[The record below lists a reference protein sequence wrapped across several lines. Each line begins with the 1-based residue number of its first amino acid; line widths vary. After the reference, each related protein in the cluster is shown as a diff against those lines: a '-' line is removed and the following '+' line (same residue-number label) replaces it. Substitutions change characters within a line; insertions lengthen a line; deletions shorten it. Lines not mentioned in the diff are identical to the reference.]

1 MSQKEKRD
9 GSSFLDNVRERQR
22 NIVWPDTMK
31 NGGSV
36 DALLWKGSRD
46 ATTVQRIGIAIFG
59 LFFLLAGIGFA
70 YMAYLGREIVLAV
83 FAALPTLLGLRLF
96 RNVFRR

>member
-1 MSQKEKRD
+1 MPQKEKHD

-22 NIVWPDTMK
+22 NIVWPDTMR

-36 DALLWKGSRD
+36 DALLWRGSRD
-46 ATTVQRIGIAIFG
+46 ATTVERIGIAIFG
-59 LFFLLAGIGFA
+59 LSFLVAGIGFA
-70 YMAYLGREIVLAV
+70 YIAYSGREIVLAL

-96 RNVFRR
+96 RNALRR